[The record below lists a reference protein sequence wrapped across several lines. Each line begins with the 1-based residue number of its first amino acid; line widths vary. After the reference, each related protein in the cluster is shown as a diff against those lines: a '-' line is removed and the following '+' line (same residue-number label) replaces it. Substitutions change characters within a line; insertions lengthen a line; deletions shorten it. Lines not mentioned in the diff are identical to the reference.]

1 MSYVYFLF
9 SEKDNKWYIGCTDRD
24 PVIRLDQ
31 HNAGRTPSTRNRR
44 PFVLAYI
51 EEYEMHV
58 EAAHRE
64 WHLKHPRGFLEKK
77 AITTKFM
84 EERARWPIHKE

>member
-1 MSYVYFLF
+1 MYTARRGAVAPHFALRYARATRGKQEVNCLILVCFVMMNRFQIDYV
-9 SEKDNKWYIGCTDRD
+9 G
-24 PVIRLDQ
+24 
-31 HNAGRTPSTRNRR
+31 
-44 PFVLAYI
+44 
-51 EEYEMHV
+51 EMHV

-77 AITTKFM
+77 AITTKLM